1 MTYEL
6 PPNPLGGLA
15 SDIDLT
21 VAVAG
26 DEPARRR
33 IAVALHR
40 DGLHVTA
47 EAVAPDQL
55 ADACQDSVP
64 HVAVLA
70 RSACRP
76 HAAAAVRATRR
87 QLPRTRVVVVA
98 TEDRS
103 DDVRGA
109 VDSGADAVVVE
120 SRLPATLS
128 VTVRAVCAG
137 QACLPRELRRQFDR
151 PALSGRERQVVGMVA
166 AGYTNAEIADQLY
179 LAESTVKGHLAAAF
193 SKLGVHSREEAAAL
207 VHDPEADRLGI
218 PLLAPAGSVDPS
230 NNGARR

>member
-26 DEPARRR
+26 DVAARRR
-33 IAVALHR
+33 ITVALQR
-40 DGLHVTA
+40 DGLTVAA
-47 EAVAPDQL
+47 EAGALDEL
-55 ADACQDSVP
+55 ADACREATP

-76 HAAAAVRATRR
+76 HAAAAVRATQR
-87 QLPRTRVVVVA
+87 QLPRTRVVVIA
-98 TEDRS
+98 TEDHS
-103 DDVRGA
+103 DDVRSA

-151 PALSGRERQVVGMVA
+151 PALSARERQVVGLVA
-166 AGYTNAEIADQLY
+166 SGFGNAEIADQLY
-179 LAESTVKGHLAAAF
+179 LAESTVKGHLASAF
-193 SKLGVHSREEAAAL
+193 NKLGVHSREEAAAL
-207 VHDPEADRLGI
+207 VHDPEAQLGLG
-218 PLLAPAGSVDPS
+218 LLALQGASHPS
-230 NNGARR
+230 NNGAGR

>member
-6 PPNPLGGLA
+6 GPNPLGGLA
-15 SDIDLT
+15 SDIDLA

-26 DEPARRR
+26 DETARRR
-33 IAVALHR
+33 IVVALLR
-40 DGLHVTA
+40 DGLTVMA
-47 EAVAPDQL
+47 EARVPDEL
-55 ADACQDSVP
+55 RSACRHGVP

-76 HAAAAVRATRR
+76 DAGAAVRVTRR
-87 QLPRTRVVVVA
+87 DLPRTRVVVVA
-98 TEDRS
+98 AEERT
-103 DDVRGA
+103 DDVRVA

-151 PALSGRERQVVGMVA
+151 PALSARERQVVGLVA
-166 AGYTNAEIADQLY
+166 AGFSNPEIAGRLY

-193 SKLGVHSREEAAAL
+193 TKLGVHSRDEAAAL
-207 VHDPEADRLGI
+207 VHDPEARLGI
-218 PLLAPAGSVDPS
+218 SLPTSHPS
-230 NNGARR
+230 NIGAGR

>member
-1 MTYEL
+1 MIYEL

-15 SDIDLT
+15 SDIDLA

-33 IAVALHR
+33 IAVALSR
-40 DGLHVTA
+40 DGLSVTA
-47 EAVAPDQL
+47 EAPA
-55 ADACQDSVP
+55 ADELRAACLHGAP
-64 HVAVLA
+64 HVAVLT
-70 RSACRP
+70 RSACHP
-76 HAAAAVRATRR
+76 HTAAAVRTARR

-98 TEDRS
+98 KEDRS

-128 VTVRAVCAG
+128 VTIRAVCAG

-151 PALSGRERQVVGMVA
+151 PALSARERQVVGMVA

-179 LAESTVKGHLAAAF
+179 LAESTIKGHLAAAF
-193 SKLGVHSREEAAAL
+193 NKLGVHTREEAAAL
-207 VHDPEADRLGI
+207 VHDPEARLGI
-218 PLLAPAGSVDPS
+218 ALLALSSTLHPS
-230 NNGARR
+230 NNGAGR

>member
-33 IAVALHR
+33 IAVALLR
-40 DGLHVTA
+40 DGLTVTA
-47 EAVAPDQL
+47 EALSPDEL
-55 ADACQDSVP
+55 RSACRGATP

-76 HAAAAVRATRR
+76 HAAAAVRTARR
-87 QLPRTRVVVVA
+87 ELPRTRVVVVA
-98 TEDRS
+98 TEDRG
-103 DDVRGA
+103 DDLRNA

-151 PALSGRERQVVGMVA
+151 PALSARERQVVGMVA
-166 AGYTNAEIADQLY
+166 AGDTNAEIADRLY

-193 SKLGVHSREEAAAL
+193 SKLGVHTREEAAAL
-207 VHDPEADRLGI
+207 VHDPESRLGI
-218 PLLAPAGSVDPS
+218 ALLALSTPQPT
-230 NNGARR
+230 NNGAGR